1 MKLFTKG
8 EDVASGSDGW
18 RIPYTLGEYKYD
30 FDEFESMK
38 EDVADLLV
46 QLPAANVGL
55 VELGLRAISFGKVM
69 KTANK
74 MLLELRK
81 VINDMYRCARENEAY
96 LVTLLNSAVDIDGRV
111 STERTVFAP
120 LFPGETPPPGETAK
134 VRNFS
139 E

>member
-1 MKLFTKG
+1 
-8 EDVASGSDGW
+8 
-18 RIPYTLGEYKYD
+18 
-30 FDEFESMK
+30 MK
-38 EDVADLLV
+38 EHVADLLV
-46 QLPAANVGL
+46 QQPAANVGL
-55 VELGLRAISFGKVM
+55 VELGLGAISFGKVM

-74 MLLELRK
+74 MLIELRK
-81 VINDMYRCARENEAY
+81 VINVMYRCARENEAY
-96 LVTLLNSAVDIDGRV
+96 LVALLNSAVDIDGRV